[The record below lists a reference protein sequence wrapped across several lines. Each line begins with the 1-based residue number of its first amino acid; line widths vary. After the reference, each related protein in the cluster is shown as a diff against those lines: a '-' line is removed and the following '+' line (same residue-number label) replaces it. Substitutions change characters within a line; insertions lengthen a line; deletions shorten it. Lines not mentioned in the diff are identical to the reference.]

1 MALRRL
7 HRHLS
12 TLRAVALA
20 VAAFCVTAPSAA
32 IPSLKDQ
39 WHFFCGPAQVTGKL
53 VARARGKTGGGG
65 VKGGIAQLN
74 YACLLELREMQLF
87 QDRYTKWA
95 DAGGKGAQPKLD
107 NRASAAALAQAT
119 ATLGGTYKSSKSN
132 PKALYYYGLALALK
146 GDVLTVNVLDEL
158 MTNHKS
164 YKLVG
169 DAYLVLGDHYFER
182 RDLPK
187 AFREYGNALK
197 EGKSIVQSYTRYK
210 MAWVNFA
217 LALEQ
222 KNAQKQSKAIQDLVN
237 LKKRLDGTKG
247 KKEKRLADLISSDVS
262 DLLAQQGNLAEA
274 KRILKAMNADDVY
287 ASVLERMANVK
298 LGANDIEGAYQ
309 LFALSLREGPGR
321 VEALQIASS
330 MVQIAAQKNDVKR
343 LTDMLKYMI
352 GNYTQGKTPWRNA
365 QKANKAAVAKAAAQ
379 VEAMVIDYAAAI
391 DNQGRQA
398 NDPAML
404 NAARGLYELFMKSF
418 KKSKRLRDV
427 KTQYGTLLYLQK
439 LYLPSAKV
447 LHEVLTENPKDKS
460 AKDLAALMVTAA
472 QYAVDNDK
480 TKYPAVDPGTP
491 KDEKPRP
498 IPAVKKVFADSLDM
512 FVKLTPADP
521 NAPAM
526 VYASAAVYYDFG
538 HFPEAVKR
546 LDAYITKYPAN
557 DFAKQAAAKL
567 LTYHL
572 RQNDKKSLDKLVAR
586 LATNAAI
593 GDAPEVQPLMVKAK
607 EKLKDY
613 KKGSDE
619 SEAEEGDGESDGKDK
634 KKKKSKKKKK
644 KSSDESADGNEAASD
659 EAAGNGSEEG
669 SNGATE
675 E

>member
-1 MALRRL
+1 
-7 HRHLS
+7 
-12 TLRAVALA
+12 
-20 VAAFCVTAPSAA
+20 
-32 IPSLKDQ
+32 
-39 WHFFCGPAQVTGKL
+39 
-53 VARARGKTGGGG
+53 
-65 VKGGIAQLN
+65 
-74 YACLLELREMQLF
+74 
-87 QDRYTKWA
+87 
-95 DAGGKGAQPKLD
+95 
-107 NRASAAALAQAT
+107 
-119 ATLGGTYKSSKSN
+119 
-132 PKALYYYGLALALK
+132 
-146 GDVLTVNVLDEL
+146 
-158 MTNHKS
+158 
-164 YKLVG
+164 
-169 DAYLVLGDHYFER
+169 
-182 RDLPK
+182 
-187 AFREYGNALK
+187 
-197 EGKSIVQSYTRYK
+197 
-210 MAWVNFA
+210 
-217 LALEQ
+217 
-222 KNAQKQSKAIQDLVN
+222 
-237 LKKRLDGTKG
+237 
-247 KKEKRLADLISSDVS
+247 
-262 DLLAQQGNLAEA
+262 
-274 KRILKAMNADDVY
+274 
-287 ASVLERMANVK
+287 
-298 LGANDIEGAYQ
+298 
-309 LFALSLREGPGR
+309 
-321 VEALQIASS
+321 
-330 MVQIAAQKNDVKR
+330 
-343 LTDMLKYMI
+343 
-352 GNYTQGKTPWRNA
+352 
-365 QKANKAAVAKAAAQ
+365 
-379 VEAMVIDYAAAI
+379 
-391 DNQGRQA
+391 
-398 NDPAML
+398 ML